1 MFSYV
6 FMKILEGR
14 PKSYDRW
21 MDRVS
26 RGRVREI
33 KEAVAAEIKPGDRV
47 LEIGCGTGELSSMM
61 IARGA
66 AVDGFDLNP
75 AMLEV
80 AEERLRTEGLE
91 GRLSLLAMGVGG
103 MDGLQTDLYDA
114 VVSTLVLSELSDDER
129 RFALRQASRALKP
142 GGRLIIADEV
152 VPRTRG
158 RRILHALVRIPVTVA
173 TYLVSRAATRPIQ
186 DLVGDMAEAGISF
199 GSEKRSH
206 ADAFTL
212 VVGRKES
219 GP

>member
-14 PKSYDRW
+14 PRSYDRW

-33 KEAVAAEIKPGDRV
+33 KEAVAAEIVAGDRV

-66 AVDGFDLNP
+66 SVDGFDISP
-75 AMLEV
+75 AMIEE
-80 AEERLRTEGLE
+80 AEERIRSKVLE
-91 GRLSLLAMGVGG
+91 GKLNLRQMGVDG
-103 MDGLQTDLYDA
+103 MDGLPAGLYDA

-129 RFALRQASRALKP
+129 RFALRQASRVLGP
-142 GGRLIIADEV
+142 GGRLVIADEV
-152 VPRTRG
+152 VPRTPG
-158 RRILHALVRIPVTVA
+158 RRILHALVRVPA
-173 TYLVSRAATRPIQ
+173 AAAAYLVSRATTRPIP
-186 DLVGDMAEAGISF
+186 DLAGDLAEAGF
-199 GSEKRSH
+199 AVDRETRS
-206 ADAFTL
+206 ALDAFAL

>member
-14 PKSYDRW
+14 PRSYDRW
-21 MDRVS
+21 MNRVS
-26 RGRVREI
+26 RGRVRAI
-33 KEAVAAEIKPGDRV
+33 KEAVAAEINPGDRI

-66 AVDGFDLNP
+66 VVDGFDCSP

-80 AEERLRTEGLE
+80 AEERIRSEGL
-91 GRLSLLAMGVGG
+91 GDRLSLLAMGVEG
-103 MDGLQTDLYDA
+103 MDGLQAGLYDT
-114 VVSTLVLSELSDDER
+114 VVSTLVLSELGDDER
-129 RFALRQASRALKP
+129 RFALRQAYRALRP
-142 GGRLIIADEV
+142 GGRVVIADEV

-158 RRILHALVRIPVTVA
+158 RQLLLALARVPLTLA
-173 TYLVSRAATRPIQ
+173 TYLVARAATRPIP
-186 DLVGDMAEAGISF
+186 DLAGDLAKAGITLD
-199 GSEKRSH
+199 SERRSH
-206 ADAFTL
+206 ADAFAL